1 MILNRNVWM
10 PSLTAT
16 EVMEGGGDFLACRD
30 FFPRP
35 LPLQDFFFFFLGGGG
50 GRREGSSQVPC
61 TIFLGGGGY
70 FTVAILIFTSHNLIA
85 WNRLL
90 TGAHLERATSIQR
103 L

>member
-35 LPLQDFFFFFLGGGG
+35 LPLQDFFFFFWGGEGGG
-50 GRREGSSQVPC
+50 GRGAVKCPALFFWEGVDILLSQ
-61 TIFLGGGGY
+61 
-70 FTVAILIFTSHNLIA
+70 S
-85 WNRLL
+85 
-90 TGAHLERATSIQR
+90 
-103 L
+103 